1 MRGMTIVQ
9 TASPAVCCVLFL
21 ACAAR
26 TPAPADATSVES
38 EGAATSPAAPSD
50 SESVNSGHSL
60 DVGME
65 FEDKGEEKSH
75 RLSHDAPP
83 TATWKPVEKQKATEP
98 RKPTTTA
105 LR

>member
-1 MRGMTIVQ
+1 MRGLTIVQ
-9 TASPAVCCVLFL
+9 TASCAVCCVLCL

-26 TPAPADATSVES
+26 TPAPADATSVDSAS
-38 EGAATSPAAPSD
+38 EVTSHAAPDD
-50 SESVNSGHSL
+50 SGAVSSGHSL

-75 RLSHDAPP
+75 RVSHDAPP
-83 TATWKPVEKQKATEP
+83 TATWKPVEKQKSTEP
-98 RKPTTTA
+98 RKPTATA